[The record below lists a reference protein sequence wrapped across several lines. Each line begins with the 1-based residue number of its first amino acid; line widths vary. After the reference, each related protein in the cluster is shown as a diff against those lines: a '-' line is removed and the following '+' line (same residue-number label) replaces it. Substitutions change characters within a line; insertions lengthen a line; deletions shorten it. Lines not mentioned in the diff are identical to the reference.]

1 MRVRDT
7 LQGMD
12 MNRRQ
17 AAAEARRSLDRA
29 LRPYGSITARR
40 PQKGWIRAVRD
51 ALGMTAEQL
60 GERLRVTQPTVQR
73 MELSEAEDTIQLST
87 LRRAAEALGCELVYA
102 LVPRDGL
109 QATYDRAARAVARR
123 ELGRISHSM
132 ALEDQ
137 AVDDAEAD
145 ERLRRY
151 IEDELDPREVWTPR
165 P

>member
-1 MRVRDT
+1 
-7 LQGMD
+7 

-17 AAAEARRSLDRA
+17 AAALGRRSLDR
-29 LRPYGSITARR
+29 LLTPYRKAATRR
-40 PQKGWIRAVRD
+40 PPKGWIRAIRD

-60 GERLRVTQPTVQR
+60 ADRMHITQPSVQR
-73 MELSEAEDTIQLST
+73 LEISEAEDTIQLKT
-87 LRRAAEALGCELVYA
+87 LKRAAEALGCELVYA
-102 LVPRDGL
+102 LVPRQTLGE
-109 QATYDRAARAVARR
+109 TYDLAARKVALR

-137 AVDDAEAD
+137 AVDDEDDD

-151 IEDELDPREVWTPR
+151 IAEELDPRDIWARR